1 VNSRLDEENVM
12 EMAKK
17 NTIIKYHFV
26 HKSNQN
32 HQESLIILYFLD
44 NIFQPYQQILLC
56 LMALWIN
63 TNREYIIKEKS
74 CFLLAQFFLKNACMI
89 KQQNKL

>member
-1 VNSRLDEENVM
+1 
-12 EMAKK
+12 
-17 NTIIKYHFV
+17 
-26 HKSNQN
+26 
-32 HQESLIILYFLD
+32 LYFLD